1 MPAVDTPRERLY
13 AELRRVLGPEHARTL
28 MDHLSRHPSDEALTK
43 HDLAAFE
50 RRLESRFADISRRFE
65 RIDRRF
71 ERIDQRFEQIDRRL
85 DHMDRRFDRMED
97 RMDRMQRFYVGTTVW
112 SMMALTAMFS
122 FVVAIIT

>member
-1 MPAVDTPRERLY
+1 
-13 AELRRVLGPEHARTL
+13 

-65 RIDRRF
+65 RIDQRF
-71 ERIDQRFEQIDRRL
+71 ERIDQRFEQIDQRFEQIDRRL